1 MSTRSPA
8 GRYALLVAT
17 GEYADPSLDR
27 LRAPQQDVRRLA
39 AVLADPA
46 IGNFTVRTL
55 RDAPEREVRAAI
67 EDLLTDRLDG
77 DLVLLYFSCHGIV
90 DPYHRLYFAASDT
103 VRTRPASTAISR
115 SFVNEQFEACRAA
128 ARVLILDCC
137 FAGAFA
143 EGFKSAPQGALDL
156 QVGRGYVVLSA
167 CDSYE
172 YAFESGELVASA
184 PRGSIF
190 TDVLIEGLVTGAAD
204 LDGDGLVGVDELFR
218 FVHDGVVRR
227 RPEQQ
232 PKYSAYNAEPH
243 IYLATVPPGSPRA
256 ASLTATGTTALAR
269 APDELDPIGPAPV
282 DGSMVDPGP
291 VARIADGIASGVDG
305 AAPGVNGVVSGT
317 EGIGTDGMVPGGI
330 APGGIGADRIGSA
343 GGLGAGSRSPVT
355 SYNQHQAIVARGFRA
370 GADLIRRTY
379 GPFGRRML
387 VEDERGGLH
396 EVADAAGIVRLLTAG
411 RSTRADGPPDV
422 GDTRDGLGTGYL
434 RELVEGIRHR
444 VGDGATTGVVLAQ
457 SMLDAASAALRAGAN
472 PVGLRRGIS
481 AAVGDVAVELAGL
494 AVPVRTRAELR
505 ALATIAAG
513 DELVGDLV
521 AEAVDRVGRDGVIR
535 VEASNLFGLELELT
549 EGMSLRA
556 GHVSPAF
563 VTDAEE
569 GEAVLDE
576 PYVLIVNDRI
586 LGAEELLPLL
596 TAVEREGRPLAVF
609 AHEIRDAALGALVQA
624 KARGHA
630 PVAVTLPWPAEQRA
644 EVLADL
650 AALTGATVLDSRP
663 GAGLDGATTRSLGRA
678 RRVVTTR
685 GEAVVLATPDPSD
698 RTARAAGGVAVIKVG
713 EVSAEQQR
721 LRRRQVDHAVRNAK
735 VAVEWGLV
743 AGGGAAL
750 LGVHRRLADRS
761 TVPVPRQR
769 GDDEA
774 LGYALVVDA
783 LPAPFEE
790 LLRNAGRDPTG
801 VPEDLWYRGPGVTF
815 DVAGGRYVVARDAGI
830 VDAAATVREAVTAA
844 AGVVTRYLML
854 G

>member
-1 MSTRSPA
+1 MATRSPA
-8 GRYALLVAT
+8 GRYALLIAT

-27 LRAPQQDVRRLA
+27 LRAPQQDVARLG

-46 IGNFTVRTL
+46 IGNFHVRTL

-67 EDLLTDRLDG
+67 EDLLTDRVDS

-90 DPYHRLYFAASDT
+90 DPYHRLYFAAADT

-128 ARVLILDCC
+128 AKVLILDCC

-143 EGFKSAPQGALDL
+143 EGFKGAPQGALEW

-172 YAFESGELVASA
+172 YAFESDQLVASA

-190 TDVLIEGLVTGAAD
+190 TDVLIEGLVSGAAD
-204 LDGDGLVGVDELFR
+204 LDGDGRVGVDELFR
-218 FVHDGVVRR
+218 YVHDGVVRR

-243 IYLATVPPGSPRA
+243 IYLATVPVPGAIVPAVGGSDGEGPD
-256 ASLTATGTTALAR
+256 GTT
-269 APDELDPIGPAPV
+269 V
-282 DGSMVDPGP
+282 
-291 VARIADGIASGVDG
+291 
-305 AAPGVNGVVSGT
+305 
-317 EGIGTDGMVPGGI
+317 
-330 APGGIGADRIGSA
+330 GSA
-343 GGLGAGSRSPVT
+343 VAGPT
-355 SYNQHQAIVARGFRA
+355 IQLPTTYNQHQAIVARGFRT

-387 VEDERGGLH
+387 VQDEQGGYH
-396 EVADAAGIVRLLTAG
+396 EMADAAGIVRLLAG
-411 RSTRADGPPDV
+411 
-422 GDTRDGLGTGYL
+422 GDPRDALGTGYL

-457 SMLDAASAALRAGAN
+457 AMLDAASVALRAGAN
-472 PVGLRRGIS
+472 PVALRRGIS
-481 AAVGDVAVELAGL
+481 TAVRDVAVELAGL

-505 ALATIAAG
+505 ALATVASG

-556 GHVSPAF
+556 GHMSPAF
-563 VTDAEE
+563 VTDEE
-569 GEAVLDE
+569 EAEAVLDE
-576 PYVLIVNDRI
+576 PYVLLVDERI
-586 LGAEELLPLL
+586 GTAEELLRLL
-596 TAVEREGRPLAVF
+596 GAVEREGRPLAVF
-609 AHEIRDAALGALVQA
+609 APEIRDPALAALVLA
-624 KARGHA
+624 KARQLLS
-630 PVAVTLPWPAEQRA
+630 PVAVTLPWPPGQRRDALAE
-644 EVLADL
+644 L
-650 AALTGATVLDSRP
+650 AALTGATVLGGESGVDL
-663 GAGLDGATTRSLGRA
+663 AHATLAELGRA

-685 GEAVVLATPDPSD
+685 SESVVLAGVGDPDPIVRRYQRL
-698 RTARAAGGVAVIKVG
+698 RTVRTRDDPRRGDPRGDGRRRAESRYGEPLRVSAERMSRVAGGVAVIKVG
-713 EVSAEQQR
+713 EVTPEQQR
-721 LRRRQVDHAVRNAK
+721 VRRRQIDDAVRNAK
-735 VAVEWGLV
+735 AAVEWGLV

-750 LGVHRRLADRS
+750 LGVHARLQGRPTA
-761 TVPVPRQR
+761 PVPRQR

-774 LGYALVVDA
+774 LGYAVVVDA

-790 LLRNAGRDPTG
+790 LLRSAGREPDG

-815 DVAGGRYVVARDAGI
+815 DLVSGRYVVARDAGI
-830 VDAAATVREAVTAA
+830 VDAAATVREAVSAA
-844 AGVVTRYLML
+844 ASVVTRYLML

>member
-1 MSTRSPA
+1 MSTRPSA

-55 RDAPEREVRAAI
+55 SDAPEREVRAAI
-67 EDLLTDRLDG
+67 EDLLTDRSDN

-90 DPYHRLYFAASDT
+90 DPYHRLYFAATDT
-103 VRTRPASTAISR
+103 VRARPASTAISR

-128 ARVLILDCC
+128 AKVLILDCC

-143 EGFKSAPQGALDL
+143 EGFKSAPQGALDC

-190 TDVLIEGLVTGAAD
+190 TDVLIDGLVTGDAD

-218 FVHDGVVRR
+218 YVHDGVVRR

-243 IYLATVPPGSPRA
+243 IYLATVPLVA
-256 ASLTATGTTALAR
+256 AV
-269 APDELDPIGPAPV
+269 PDPAPV
-282 DGSMVDPGP
+282 TGP
-291 VARIADGIASGVDG
+291 SKV
-305 AAPGVNGVVSGT
+305 
-317 EGIGTDGMVPGGI
+317 GGPPAI
-330 APGGIGADRIGSA
+330 
-343 GGLGAGSRSPVT
+343 T
-355 SYNQHQAIVARGFRA
+355 SYNQHQAIVARGFRV
-370 GADLIRRTY
+370 GAELVRRTY

-396 EVADAAGIVRLLTAG
+396 EVADASGIVRLLAG
-411 RSTRADGPPDV
+411 

-434 RELVEGIRHR
+434 RELVDGIRHR

-457 SMLDAASAALRAGAN
+457 SMLDSASAALRNGAN
-472 PVGLRRGIS
+472 PVALRRGIS
-481 AAVGDVAVELAGL
+481 AAVADVAIELAGF

-505 ALATIAAG
+505 ALTTIAAG

-563 VTDAEE
+563 VTDEEE

-576 PYVLIVNDRI
+576 PYLLLVDERI
-586 LGAEELLPLL
+586 SGEEELLPLL
-596 TAVEREGRPLAVF
+596 AAVQREGRPLAVF
-609 AHEIRDAALGALVQA
+609 AHEIRDTALGALVLE
-624 KARGHA
+624 KARRLLS
-630 PVAVTLPWPAEQRA
+630 PVAVALPWPAGQRTEA
-644 EVLADL
+644 LADL
-650 AALTGATVLDSRP
+650 AALTGATVVGGGSGPRL
-663 GAGLDGATTRSLGRA
+663 AEATPDVLGRA

-685 GEAVVLATPDPSD
+685 SEAVVLAGPDTPAPIVRRFRPQRDESGPEDATGTVSAE
-698 RTARAAGGVAVIKVG
+698 RMSRVVGGVAVIKVG
-713 EVSAEQQR
+713 EVTVEQR
-721 LRRRQVDHAVRNAK
+721 RVRRRQIDHAVRNAK
-735 VAVEWGLV
+735 TAAEWGLV

-750 LGVHRRLADRS
+750 LGVHRRLAGRS

-790 LLRNAGRDPTG
+790 LLRSAGRDPTG
-801 VPEDLWYRGPGVTF
+801 VPEDLAYRGPGVTF
-815 DVAGGRYVVARDAGI
+815 DVVGGRYVVARDAGI
-830 VDAAATVREAVTAA
+830 IDAAATVREAVTAA
-844 AGVVTRYLML
+844 AGIVTRYLML

>member
-1 MSTRSPA
+1 MSGPVATRSPA
-8 GRYALLVAT
+8 GRYALLIAT

-27 LRAPQQDVRRLA
+27 LRAPQQDVARLG

-46 IGNFTVRTL
+46 IGNFHVRTL

-67 EDLLTDRLDG
+67 EDLLTDRVDS

-90 DPYHRLYFAASDT
+90 DPYHRLYFAAADT

-128 ARVLILDCC
+128 AKVLILDCC

-143 EGFKSAPQGALDL
+143 EGFKGAPQGALEC

-172 YAFESGELVASA
+172 YAFESDELVASA

-190 TDVLIEGLVTGAAD
+190 TDVLIEGLVSGAAD
-204 LDGDGLVGVDELFR
+204 LDRDGLVGVDELFR
-218 FVHDGVVRR
+218 YVHDGVIRR

-243 IYLATVPPGSPRA
+243 IYLATAPITGGATVPVPGRPVGGAPNGS
-256 ASLTATGTTALAR
+256 TA
-269 APDELDPIGPAPV
+269 GPAPTLHL
-282 DGSMVDPGP
+282 P
-291 VARIADGIASGVDG
+291 A
-305 AAPGVNGVVSGT
+305 T
-317 EGIGTDGMVPGGI
+317 
-330 APGGIGADRIGSA
+330 
-343 GGLGAGSRSPVT
+343 
-355 SYNQHQAIVARGFRA
+355 YNQHQAIVARGFRT

-387 VEDERGGLH
+387 VQDEQGGYH
-396 EVADAAGIVRLLTAG
+396 EMADAAGIVRLLAG
-411 RSTRADGPPDV
+411 
-422 GDTRDGLGTGYL
+422 GDPRDALGTGYL

-457 SMLDAASAALRAGAN
+457 AMLDGASAALRAGAN
-472 PVGLRRGIS
+472 PVALRRGIS
-481 AAVGDVAVELAGL
+481 TAVRDVAVELAGL

-505 ALATIAAG
+505 ALVTIASG

-521 AEAVDRVGRDGVIR
+521 AEAVDRIGRDGVIR

-563 VTDAEE
+563 VTDEE
-569 GEAVLDE
+569 EAEAVLDE
-576 PYVLIVNDRI
+576 PYVLLVDERI
-586 LGAEELLPLL
+586 GTAEELLRLL
-596 TAVEREGRPLAVF
+596 GAVEREGRPLAVF
-609 AHEIRDAALGALVQA
+609 APEIRDPALAALVLA
-624 KARGHA
+624 KARQVLS
-630 PVAVTLPWPAEQRA
+630 PVAVTLPWPAGQRRNALA
-644 EVLADL
+644 EL
-650 AALTGATVLDSRP
+650 AALTGATVLGGESAVRLAD
-663 GAGLDGATTRSLGRA
+663 ATLAELGRA

-685 GEAVVLATPDPSD
+685 SESVVLAGVDDPDPIVRRYQRL
-698 RTARAAGGVAVIKVG
+698 RTARTRADPRRNDPRADGRRRAESRYGEPLRVSAERLSRVAGGVAVIKVG
-713 EVSAEQQR
+713 EVTPEQQR
-721 LRRRQVDHAVRNAK
+721 VRRRQIDDAVRNAK
-735 VAVEWGLV
+735 AAVEWGLV

-750 LGVHRRLADRS
+750 LGVHTRLTGRRTA
-761 TVPVPRQR
+761 PVPRQR
-769 GDDEA
+769 GDDEG
-774 LGYALVVDA
+774 LGYAVVVDA

-790 LLRNAGRDPTG
+790 LLRSAGRDPDG

-815 DVAGGRYVVARDAGI
+815 DLVSGRYVVARDAGI
-830 VDAAATVREAVTAA
+830 VDAAATVREAVSAA
-844 AGVVTRYLML
+844 ASVVTRYLML